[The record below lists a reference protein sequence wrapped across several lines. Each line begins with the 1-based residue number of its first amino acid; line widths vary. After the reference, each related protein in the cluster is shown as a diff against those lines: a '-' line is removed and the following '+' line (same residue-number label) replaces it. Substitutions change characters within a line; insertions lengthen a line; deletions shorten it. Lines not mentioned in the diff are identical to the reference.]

1 MAVLCAA
8 VYLEWRR
15 WPVNLENMD
24 EGDVLQALG
33 DLSEGSVNIYL
44 WHVSG
49 FRAWLAEHSLT
60 LLDVTKS
67 VIRTYCEKMKK
78 NRHWSASTINTALAA
93 LTRFFDGLIESGLM
107 DENPSRGA
115 LGDKRARRSFSRAPK
130 RLPVILFEDEE
141 RRFLEVTQVLGLDVP
156 LPFQTLRARQIAR
169 LLYFTGLREHE
180 AIQLRVADLH
190 LDSDAPALRVI
201 GKGNREREVPL
212 GTIIQQELLLF
223 LEEREGFLR
232 VQKRCAGPPALVFCD
247 AMGGAF
253 SRGGVYYIVSTI
265 FAELGLVKR
274 SKGPHVLRHTFATRQ
289 FRAGVPAAVVK
300 TWLGHSTLAVTLS
313 VYEHVAEASGSARPV

>member
-1 MAVLCAA
+1 M
-8 VYLEWRR
+8 
-15 WPVNLENMD
+15 NLENMD
-24 EGDVLQALG
+24 DGDVLQALG
-33 DLSEGSVNIYL
+33 DLSEGSANIYL

-67 VIRTYCEKMKK
+67 IVRTYCEKMKK

-93 LTRFFDGLIESGLM
+93 LTRFFDGLIESGMM

-115 LGDKRARRSFSRAPK
+115 LGDKRVRRSSSRAPK
-130 RLPVILFEDEE
+130 RLPVILFEEEE
-141 RRFLEVTQVLGLDVP
+141 RRFLEITHLLGIDPP

-180 AIQLRVADLH
+180 AIQLQVSDLH
-190 LDSDAPALRVI
+190 LDSDAPSVRVI

-212 GTIIQQELLLF
+212 GPVIQQELLLF
-223 LEEREGFLR
+223 LEAREAFLR
-232 VQKRCAGPPALVFCD
+232 AQKRCAIPPTLVFCD

-265 FAELGLVKR
+265 FADLDLVKR